1 MALNVRHQRRIVDLS
16 ILRENVRLICQAVP
30 DATRVMAV
38 VKADAYG
45 HGLVPVAKEALTAG
59 ASWLA
64 VATVEEGAE
73 LRRGGVAAPI
83 LALGATSADEAA
95 AAVPLDITL
104 TVCTPAMMRAVQ
116 AAAESCRREAP
127 VHLKLDTGM
136 NRIGVRDEDEL
147 RAVLAALA
155 DCPNVRLTGAF
166 THFADADGQDMA
178 FTDEQFRR
186 FMRLSSLLP
195 EGILRHCCNSAAIHR
210 RPEAAL
216 DMVRAGISMY
226 GYPPVE
232 TSLPLKPFMS
242 WETEVTYVKT
252 LRPGDT
258 VSYNRCYTADQP
270 MVLATVSCG
279 YGDGYHRAATSHAEV
294 LIHGCRAPIVGRI
307 CMDQMMADVTHIP
320 NVQPGDRVTLMG
332 QNGEERITAEDIA
345 RWAGTISYEVLL
357 AATGRVP
364 REWIHGSR

>member
-1 MALNVRHQRRIVDLS
+1 MLNVRHQRRVVDLAV
-16 ILRENVRLICQAVP
+16 LRENVRLICQAVP
-30 DATRVMAV
+30 KGTRVMAV

-45 HGLVPVAKEALTAG
+45 HGLVPVAREALIAG
-59 ASWLA
+59 AAWLA
-64 VATVEEGAE
+64 VATVEEGVE
-73 LRRGGVAAPI
+73 LREAGITAPV
-83 LALGATSADEAA
+83 LALGATSADEAM
-95 AAVPLDITL
+95 AAVPADITL
-104 TVCTPAMMRAVQ
+104 TVCTPAMVRSVQ
-116 AAAESCRREAP
+116 AAAECHHRKAS

-147 RAVLAALA
+147 RAVMETLA
-155 DCPNVRLTGAF
+155 DCPDVLLTGVF
-166 THFADADGQDMA
+166 THFADADGQDMT
-178 FTDEQFRR
+178 FTDEQFQR

-195 EGILRHCCNSAAIHR
+195 KGILRHCCNSAAIHR

-232 TSLPLKPFMS
+232 TSMPLRPFMS

-252 LRPGDT
+252 LHPGDT
-258 VSYNRCYTADQP
+258 VSYNRCYTADRP
-270 MVLATVSCG
+270 IVLATVSCG
-279 YGDGYHRAATSHAEV
+279 YGDGYHRAATGQAEV
-294 LIHGCRAPIVGRI
+294 LIHGHRAPVVGRI
-307 CMDQMMADVTHIP
+307 CMDQMMADVSDIP
-320 NVQPGDRVTLMG
+320 DVQPGDRVTLMG
-332 QNGEERITAEDIA
+332 GDGSEQITAEDIA

>member
-1 MALNVRHQRRIVDLS
+1 MGLNVRHQRRVVDLA

-30 DATRVMAV
+30 DTARVMAV

-45 HGLVPVAKEALTAG
+45 HGLAPVAKEALLAG

-64 VATVEEGAE
+64 VATVEEGAA
-73 LRRGGVAAPI
+73 LREAGVAAPI
-83 LALGATSADEAA
+83 LALGATSPDEAM

-104 TVCTPAMMRAVQ
+104 TVCTPEMVRSVQ
-116 AAAESCRREAP
+116 AAAVCCHHDAP

-136 NRIGVRDEDEL
+136 NRIGVRDEGEL
-147 RAVLAALA
+147 RAVMETLS
-155 DCPNVRLTGAF
+155 DCPDVRLTGAF

-178 FTDEQFRR
+178 FTDEQFHR
-186 FMRLSSLLP
+186 FTRLTSLLP
-195 EGILRHCCNSAAIHR
+195 RGILRHCCNSAATHR
-210 RPEAAL
+210 CPEAAL

-232 TSLPLKPFMS
+232 TSLPLRPFMS

-252 LRPGDT
+252 LHPGDT
-258 VSYNRCYTADQP
+258 VSYNRCYTAERP
-270 MVLATVSCG
+270 IVLATVSCG
-279 YGDGYHRAATSHAEV
+279 YGDGYHRAATGKAEV
-294 LIHGCRAPIVGRI
+294 LIHGRRAPVVGRI
-307 CMDQMMADVTHIP
+307 CMDQMMADVTDIP
-320 NVQPGDRVTLMG
+320 GVRPGDRVTLMG
-332 QNGEERITAEDIA
+332 QDGDEQITAEDIA

-364 REWIHGSR
+364 REWIHGSC